1 MLGRT
6 LIYFSVTIFVY
17 GITEIKVFTV
27 DTSRNT
33 RIIRY
38 LAKHSYT
45 WNESGP
51 QYTMPLVQKMKV
63 RLLVSTTVCP
73 HQPGLSHVSIGPNLP
88 VPLCSTSTLRKK
100 KGKFT
105 AKECPHDLCS

>member
-45 WNESGP
+45 WNESGL
-51 QYTMPLVQKMKV
+51 QCTKPLVQKMKV
-63 RLLVSTTVCP
+63 RLSVSTS
-73 HQPGLSHVSIGPNLP
+73 LSTPTRVKPYLHRSKPTCASMLYLNAEEKERKVYYQGM
-88 VPLCSTSTLRKK
+88 ST
-100 KGKFT
+100 
-105 AKECPHDLCS
+105 